1 MAESGIKSYF
11 PSQTVSDAEKLSY
24 DYGLKV
30 GKAIEQ
36 EWFNNDRSTGK
47 YRSNQ
52 NNFHNLRL
60 YARGEQSIQKYKDEL
75 SINGDLSYLNLDWK
89 PVPIISKFV
98 DIVVNGIA
106 ERTYDITAF
115 SQDPSGVEKR
125 TKYMEDILDDMEN
138 ESFNAFTQ
146 EAFGVNTRRSNE
158 KTLPESSEELQLH
171 MQLNYKQ
178 AVEIAEEQALS
189 VLFEGNNYELIK
201 KRFYY
206 DLTVLG
212 IGCVKTS
219 FNTSEGVVIDYVD
232 PANLVYSYSDSPY
245 FEDIYYVGEVK
256 SIPVNE
262 LAKQFPHLSEEEL
275 KDIMKSKSYHRSNY
289 NSRYSVDKEDNNTI
303 QVLYFNY
310 KTYMN
315 EVYKIKETGTGA
327 DKIIPKDD
335 SFNPPEDMQGGFG
348 RMIRSIECLYD
359 GAMIL
364 GTDKLL
370 KWEMSKNMMRPKSDY
385 TKVKMNYAIVAPRM
399 YDGKIDSLVKRI
411 TGFADMIQ
419 LTHLKLQQVMS
430 RLIPDGVYLDADGL
444 AEIDLGNGTNY
455 NPQEALNMFFQTGSV
470 IGRSFTSEG
479 DMNPGKVP
487 IQEISSGS
495 GGNKMQALIGN
506 YNYYL
511 QMIRDVTGLNE
522 ARDASTP
529 DVNSLVGVQK
539 MAAANSNTATRHILQ
554 AGLFLTAE
562 IAECLSL
569 RISDIIEYSPT
580 RDAFIQAIGAHNV
593 ATLNEMSDLHL
604 HDFGIFL
611 SLQPDEEERS
621 VLENNIQMALQ
632 QGTIDLEDAIDLR
645 EIKNIKLANQLLKIR
660 RKKKQEADRARELE
674 NIQAQSQSNAQAAQ
688 QAAQIEM
695 EKNQA
700 ITQQKAQLVQM
711 QGQVD
716 VQKMQQEAEL
726 KKQLM
731 QMEFQMNM
739 QLKQV
744 DLQAS
749 AVTNATKENRKDQRL
764 QFQAA
769 QQETLVDKRGKQQSK
784 LTDRKNSQQ
793 SELIDQKQT
802 GKPPKNFESAGNDT
816 LGGGFD
822 LGSFD
827 PS

>member
-11 PSQTVSDAEKLSY
+11 PSQAVSDAEKLSY
-24 DYGLKV
+24 EYGLKV

-36 EWFNNDRSTGK
+36 EWFNNDRSVNK
-47 YRSNQ
+47 YKTNH

-106 ERTYDITAF
+106 ERTYDIKAF
-115 SQDPSGVEKR
+115 SQSPNGVEKR
-125 TKYMEDILDDMEN
+125 TKYMEAILSDMEMREFNQEVESRFNVDMKESNIAN
-138 ESFNAFTQ
+138 ED
-146 EAFGVNTRRSNE
+146 
-158 KTLPESSEELQLH
+158 LPESSEELGLH

-178 AVEIAEEQALS
+178 AVELAEEQALS
-189 VLFEGNNYELIK
+189 VLFEGNKYELIK

-212 IGCVKTS
+212 IGAVKTG

-245 FEDIYYVGEVK
+245 FDDIYYVGEVK
-256 SIPVNE
+256 SIPINE
-262 LAKQFPHLSEEEL
+262 LAKQFPHLSESDLE
-275 KDIMKSKSYHRSNY
+275 DIMKNKSFNKNN
-289 NSRYSVDKEDNNTI
+289 NSTRFSSDKEDENTI

-315 EVYKIKETGTGA
+315 EVYKMKETGTGA
-327 DKIIPKDD
+327 DKVIPKDD
-335 SFNPPEDMQGGFG
+335 SFNPPEDMEGGYS
-348 RMIRSIECLYD
+348 RMLRSIECLYE

-370 KWEMSKNMMRPKSDY
+370 KWEIAKNMMRPKSDF

-419 LTHLKLQQVMS
+419 LTHLKLQQVLS
-430 RLIPDGVYLDADGL
+430 RMVPDGVYLDADGL
-444 AEIDLGNGTNY
+444 AEVDLGNGTNY

-487 IQEISSGS
+487 IQEITSGS

-522 ARDASTP
+522 ARDGSMP
-529 DVNSLVGVQK
+529 DKNALVGVQK
-539 MAAANSNTATRHILQ
+539 LAAANSNTATRHILQ

-562 IAECLSL
+562 TAECLSL

-593 ATLNEMSDLHL
+593 ATLEEMSELHL
-604 HDFGIFL
+604 YDFGIFIE
-611 SLQPDEEERS
+611 LQPDEEEKAM
-621 VLENNIQMALQ
+621 LENNIQMALQ
-632 QGTIDLEDAIDLR
+632 QQNIELEDAIDLR
-645 EIKNIKLANQLLKIR
+645 EIRNIKLANQLLKIR
-660 RKKKQEADRARELE
+660 RKKKEQKDRQLQME
-674 NIQAQSQSNAQAAQ
+674 NIQAQTQSNAQAAQ
-688 QAAQIEM
+688 AAAQAEVQKNQALNAGKAELMQMEAQIE
-695 EKNQA
+695 
-700 ITQQKAQLVQM
+700 
-711 QGQVD
+711 G
-716 VQKMQQEAEL
+716 QKMQQEVEM

-731 QMEFQMNM
+731 ALEFQYNM
-739 QLKQV
+739 QLKGVEV
-744 DLQAS
+744 DGI
-749 AVTNATKENRKDQRL
+749 KEREKQKEDRKDERTKI
-764 QFQAA
+764 QA
-769 QQETLVDKRGKQQSK
+769 T
-784 LTDRKNSQQ
+784 QQ
-793 SELIDQKQT
+793 SEMIDQRNS

-822 LGSFD
+822 LGAFD

>member
-1 MAESGIKSYF
+1 MAYSGKSYF
-11 PSQTVSDAEKLSY
+11 PSQTVSDAEKISY

-30 GKAIEQ
+30 AKAIEQ
-36 EWFNNDRSTGK
+36 EWFSNDRSMNR

-52 NNFHNLRL
+52 NNFHSLRL

-98 DIVVNGIA
+98 DVVVNGIS
-106 ERTYDITAF
+106 ERTYNIKAY
-115 SQDPSGVEKR
+115 SQDPFGVKKR
-125 TKYMEDILDDMEN
+125 TEYMESVIRDMQTKEFNDAAMEN
-138 ESFNAFTQ
+138 FNMDLY
-146 EAFGVNTRRSNE
+146 ENKKE
-158 KTLPESSEELQLH
+158 DLPESQEELDLH
-171 MQLNYKQ
+171 MQLSYKQ
-178 AVEIAEEQALS
+178 SVEIAEEQAIN
-189 VLFEGNNYELIK
+189 VMFEGSNYELTK

-212 IGCVKTS
+212 IGAVKTS
-219 FNTSEGVVIDYVD
+219 FNTSEGATISYVD
-232 PANLVYSYSDSPY
+232 PADLVYSYTDSPY
-245 FEDIYYVGEVK
+245 FDDIYYVGEVK

-262 LAKQFPHLSEEEL
+262 LAKQFPHLTESDLE
-275 KDIMKSKSYHRSNY
+275 DIMKNKSYNRNNY
-289 NSRYSVDKEDNNTI
+289 STRYSADKEDNNTI

-335 SFNPPEDMQGGFG
+335 TFNPPQDKEGGYS
-348 RMIRSIECLYD
+348 RMLRSIECLYD
-359 GAMIL
+359 GAIIL

-370 KWEMSKNMMRPKSDY
+370 KWEMSKNMMRPKSDF

-430 RLIPDGVYLDADGL
+430 RMVPDGVYLDADGL
-444 AEIDLGNGTNY
+444 AEVDLGNGTSY

-487 IQEISSGS
+487 IQEITSGS

-522 ARDASTP
+522 ARDGSMP
-529 DVNSLVGVQK
+529 DKNSLVGLQK
-539 MAAANSNTATRHILQ
+539 LAAANSNTATRHILQ

-562 IAECLSL
+562 TAECLSL

-580 RDAFIQAIGAHNV
+580 KDAFIQAIGVHNV
-593 ATLNEMSDLHL
+593 ATLDEMQSLHL
-604 HDFGIFL
+604 YDFGIFL
-611 SLQPDEEERS
+611 ELTPDEEQQAI
-621 VLENNIQMALQ
+621 LENNIQMALQ
-632 QGTIDLEDAIDLR
+632 QKTIDLEDAIDIR
-645 EIKNIKLANQLLKIR
+645 EIRNIKLANQLLKIR
-660 RKKKQEADRARELE
+660 RKRKIEKDQLTQQQ
-674 NIQAQSQSNAQAAQ
+674 NMQQQAQLNQQSAQAAA
-688 QAAQIEM
+688 QADVQ
-695 EKNQA
+695 KNQA
-700 ITQQKAQLVQM
+700 ITQNQVQVEQVKAQL
-711 QGQVD
+711 D
-716 VQKMQQEAEL
+716 SQKMMQEMEVKKEL
-726 KKQLM
+726 MAL
-731 QMEFQMNM
+731 EFQYNM
-739 QLKQV
+739 QLKEAEV
-744 DLQAS
+744 
-749 AVTNATKENRKDQRL
+749 NGMKNREKEKEDRKDERTKI
-764 QFQAA
+764 QA
-769 QQETLVDKRGKQQSK
+769 T
-784 LTDRKNSQQ
+784 QQ
-793 SELIDQKQT
+793 SEMIEQRNS
-802 GKPPKNFESAGNDT
+802 GKAPKNFESSGNDI
-816 LGGGFD
+816 LSGDFN